1 VSKYG
6 FMSWLGEAVYIIWC
20 ASEILL
26 ARLRRSAPGSQG
38 GDRYSLVILW
48 MVIVSSVFA
57 AVTLSLRTRA
67 EMPGGQLLKPL
78 GFVFIL
84 AGVFFRLMV
93 VRSLGRAF
101 TVDLSVTEGQ
111 SLHNTGFHRHVR
123 HPSYAF
129 SLLSFLGFG
138 LSLGNGLSLLVA
150 FIPPFLAFRYR
161 IRVEEALLLRH
172 FGEAYSAYMRRTKRL
187 LPWLY

>member
-1 VSKYG
+1 
-6 FMSWLGEAVYIIWC
+6 MSWLGEAVYIVWC

-38 GDRYSLVILW
+38 GDRYSLAILW
-48 MVIVSSVFA
+48 MVIVASVFA
-57 AVTLSLRTRA
+57 AVTLSLQTRA
-67 EMPGGQLLKPL
+67 EMPGAELLKPL
-78 GFVFIL
+78 GFVLIL
-84 AGVFFRLMV
+84 TGVFFRLMV

-101 TVDLSVTEGQ
+101 TVDLSVAAGQ
-111 SLHNTGFHRHVR
+111 ALHTTGFHRRVR

-138 LSLGNGLSLLVA
+138 LSLGNGWSLLVA
-150 FIPPFLAFRYR
+150 FVPPFLAFRYR

>member
-1 VSKYG
+1 
-6 FMSWLGEAVYIIWC
+6 MSWFGEAVYILWC

-38 GDRYSLVILW
+38 GDRHSLAILW
-48 MVIVSSVFA
+48 IVIVASVFA
-57 AVTLSLRTRA
+57 AVLLSLRTRA
-67 EMPGGQLLKPL
+67 DLPGSELIEPL
-78 GFVFIL
+78 GFVFIMS
-84 AGVFFRLMV
+84 GVYFRLMV

-101 TVDLSVTEGQ
+101 TVDVSVAEGQ
-111 SLHNTGFHRHVR
+111 TLHTTGFHRRVR

-138 LSLGNGLSLLVA
+138 LSLCNGWSLLVA
-150 FIPPFLAFRYR
+150 FVPPFLAFRYR

-172 FGEAYSAYMRRTKRL
+172 FGEAYAAYMRRTRML
-187 LPWLY
+187 LPGLY